1 MNYKQYDRGGERL
14 KILLINNAPPTA
26 GPGIYA
32 FSIFNLLQQNTQI
45 DVDMAYTFDFPL
57 NRNKI
62 KGNIIFLSRIP
73 SSTINRMLNFFINP
87 LRIPKTYD
95 VYHIM
100 TQTLGRLSRFIHPSI
115 ITVHDIYPLKASL
128 TEPTMY
134 GDLKSLPYGNKIISA
149 AYHTFVRE
157 SIKSV
162 KYADVIITP
171 SSYTKKEM
179 ISLLHINPHKIQV
192 VPHGIRHELF
202 KPRDKT
208 KIRKKFNL
216 PLNKKIILHVG
227 SENPRKNI
235 PTLIEAFAKLH
246 KDGDHDTILVR
257 VGETRVTTHK
267 LISAHHLEKSV
278 LEFGLR
284 DQSDL
289 CFLYNAADV
298 LVFPSLYEGFGL
310 PLIEAMASGC
320 PVIAADRTSLPE
332 VLGDAGILCDPL
344 NSDELADAMKRLLDD
359 KELRQ
364 KFSQKGL
371 RRAAMYSWD
380 RVVKETVQI
389 FKKSTR
395 LIESS

>member
-1 MNYKQYDRGGERL
+1 
-14 KILLINNAPPTA
+14 
-26 GPGIYA
+26 
-32 FSIFNLLQQNTQI
+32 
-45 DVDMAYTFDFPL
+45 MAYTFDFPL

-73 SSTINRMLNFFINP
+73 SSTINRFLNFFINP
-87 LRIPKTYD
+87 LRIPKKYD

-100 TQTLGRLSRFIHPSI
+100 TQTLGRLSIFIHPSI
-115 ITVHDIYPLKASL
+115 ITVHDIYPLKGSL

-134 GDLKSLPYGNKIISA
+134 GDLKSLPYGNKLISA

-171 SSYTKKEM
+171 SHYTKKEL
-179 ISLLHINPHKIQV
+179 ISLLQINSQKIKV
-192 VPHGIRHELF
+192 VPHGIRHDLF
-202 KPRDKT
+202 KPRDKIKT
-208 KIRKKFNL
+208 RKILDL
-216 PLNKKIILHVG
+216 PLNKKIVLHVG

-235 PTLIEAFAKLH
+235 PTLIKAFAKLQ
-246 KDGDHDTILVR
+246 KDGYRNTILLR
-257 VGETRVTTHK
+257 VGETQTNTHK
-267 LISAHHLEKSV
+267 LISTLHLDESV

-284 DQSDL
+284 DQSEL
-289 CFLYNAADV
+289 CYLYNAADV

-310 PLIEAMASGC
+310 PVIEAMASGC

-344 NSDELADAMKRLLDD
+344 NINELAEAMKMFLGD

-364 KFSQKGL
+364 KCSQKGL
-371 RRAAMYSWD
+371 KRAAMYSWE
-380 RVVKETVQI
+380 RVVKETVKI
-389 FKKSTR
+389 FKESTK
-395 LIESS
+395 LF

>member
-1 MNYKQYDRGGERL
+1 
-14 KILLINNAPPTA
+14 LINNAPPTA

-32 FSIFNLLQQNTQI
+32 FSIFNILQKNEQF

-57 NRNKI
+57 NQNKI

-73 SSTINRMLNFFINP
+73 SSTVNRILNFFINP
-87 LRIPKTYD
+87 LRIPKKYD

-100 TQTLGRLSRFIHPSI
+100 TQTLGRFTRFIHPSI

-134 GDLKSLPYGNKIISA
+134 GDLKSLPYGNKLISA

-171 SSYTKKEM
+171 SHYTKKELVA
-179 ISLLHINPHKIQV
+179 LLQINPKKIRV
-192 VPHGIRHELF
+192 VPHGIRHDLF

-208 KIRKKFNL
+208 LARKNVGL
-216 PLNKKIILHVG
+216 PLNKKIVLHVG

-235 PTLIEAFAKLH
+235 PTLIKAFAKLQ
-246 KDGDHDTILVR
+246 KDGNRNTILLR
-257 VGETRVTTHK
+257 VGETRANTHK
-267 LISAHHLEKSV
+267 LISAYHLDESV
-278 LEFGLR
+278 IEFGLR

-289 CFLYNAADV
+289 CYLYNAADV

-344 NSDELADAMKRLLDD
+344 NIDELADAMKRLLGDE
-359 KELRQ
+359 ELRQ
-364 KFSQKGL
+364 RCSRKGL
-371 RRAAMYSWD
+371 KRAAMYSWE

-389 FKKSTR
+389 FKESAK

>member
-1 MNYKQYDRGGERL
+1 
-14 KILLINNAPPTA
+14 
-26 GPGIYA
+26 
-32 FSIFNLLQQNTQI
+32 
-45 DVDMAYTFDFPL
+45 MAYTFDFPL

-73 SSTINRMLNFFINP
+73 SSTINRFLNFFINP
-87 LRIPKTYD
+87 LRIPKKYD
-95 VYHIM
+95 VYHIT

-134 GDLKSLPYGNKIISA
+134 GDLKGLPYGNKLISA

-171 SSYTKKEM
+171 SYYTKKEL
-179 ISLLHINPHKIQV
+179 ISLLQINPHKIKV
-192 VPHGIRHELF
+192 VPHGIRHDLF

-208 KIRKKFNL
+208 KIRKTLDL
-216 PLNKKIILHVG
+216 PLNKKIVLHIG

-235 PTLIEAFAKLH
+235 PTLIKAFAKLQ
-246 KDGDHDTILVR
+246 KDGNRNIILLR
-257 VGETRVTTHK
+257 VGETRASTHK
-267 LISAHHLEKSV
+267 LISAYHLDESI

-289 CFLYNAADV
+289 CYLYNAADV

-344 NSDELADAMKRLLDD
+344 NSDELADAMKKLLGDE
-359 KELRQ
+359 ELR
-364 KFSQKGL
+364 KRCSREGL
-371 RRAAMYSWD
+371 KRAAMYSWE

-389 FKKSTR
+389 FKESAR
-395 LIESS
+395 LSESS

>member
-1 MNYKQYDRGGERL
+1 
-14 KILLINNAPPTA
+14 
-26 GPGIYA
+26 
-32 FSIFNLLQQNTQI
+32 
-45 DVDMAYTFDFPL
+45 MAYTFDFPL

-73 SSTINRMLNFFINP
+73 SSTINRILNFFINP
-87 LRIPKTYD
+87 LRIPKKYD

-100 TQTLGRLSRFIHPSI
+100 TQTLGRLSMFIHPSI

-134 GDLKSLPYGNKIISA
+134 GDLKSLPYGNKLISA

-171 SSYTKKEM
+171 SDYTKKEL
-179 ISLLHINPHKIQV
+179 ISLLQINSQKIKV
-192 VPHGIRHELF
+192 VPHGIRHDLF
-202 KPRDKT
+202 KPRDKIKT
-208 KIRKKFNL
+208 RKILDL
-216 PLNKKIILHVG
+216 PLNKKIVLHVG

-235 PTLIEAFAKLH
+235 PTLIKAFAKLQ
-246 KDGDHDTILVR
+246 KDGYRNTILLR
-257 VGETRVTTHK
+257 VGETQTNTHK
-267 LISAHHLEKSV
+267 LISTLHLDESV

-284 DQSDL
+284 DQSEL
-289 CFLYNAADV
+289 CYLYNAADV

-310 PLIEAMASGC
+310 PVIEAMASGC

-344 NSDELADAMKRLLDD
+344 NINELAEAMKMFLGDE
-359 KELRQ
+359 ELRQ
-364 KFSQKGL
+364 KCSQKGL
-371 RRAAMYSWD
+371 KRAAMYSWE
-380 RVVKETVQI
+380 RVVKETVKI
-389 FKKSTR
+389 FKESTK
-395 LIESS
+395 LF